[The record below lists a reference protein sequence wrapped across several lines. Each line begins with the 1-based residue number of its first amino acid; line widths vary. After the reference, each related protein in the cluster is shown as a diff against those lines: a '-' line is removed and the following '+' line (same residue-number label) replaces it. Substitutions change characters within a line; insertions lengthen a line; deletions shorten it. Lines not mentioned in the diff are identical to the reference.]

1 MRYAALLLALLA
13 TAAGAQPGVHPANRA
28 LLRIG
33 LGAGYGGG
41 ATLTVPSLS
50 ADYPCYDAHYRCGG
64 YVAGYQLDGAFDYE
78 VLSTHTLYV
87 RPASTTDPYLSG
99 FAGFGYGEAY
109 GLAWGIEA
117 GVNVWVWEPFGFNA
131 FLGYVEAAS
140 VAYTKAGVGLVL
152 SLYAE

>member
-64 YVAGYQLDGAFDYE
+64 YV
-78 VLSTHTLYV
+78 
-87 RPASTTDPYLSG
+87 
-99 FAGFGYGEAY
+99 
-109 GLAWGIEA
+109 
-117 GVNVWVWEPFGFNA
+117 
-131 FLGYVEAAS
+131 EAAS